1 MYTYIYFIFFFRYVL
16 QYFDSNPAPFE
27 FEEKFMQT
35 KRPKSQEIKV
45 SDYDI
50 VLACYNIL
58 SAAITHFK
66 HKWNWSKFYK
76 FLKHKDNRVK
86 WFVLSITDISK

>member
-1 MYTYIYFIFFFRYVL
+1 ML
-16 QYFDSNPAPFE
+16 
-27 FEEKFMQT
+27 
-35 KRPKSQEIKV
+35 EI

-76 FLKHKDNRVK
+76 FLQHKDNRVK
-86 WFVLSITDISK
+86 WFVLLIIDFSIKNIVFLLLF